1 MFHRDMTLPA
11 PARMSVEL
19 GNGRYFS
26 KPWDA
31 AGVQAYKQI
40 GGWFLSG
47 KHDFDSPGTAR
58 LAGVRGE
65 ERVES

>member
-19 GNGRYFS
+19 PGGKYFS

-47 KHDFDSPGTAR
+47 KHDFDNRITAR
-58 LAGVRGE
+58 LAGVRDD
-65 ERVES
+65 ERTES